1 MGLKADRLRFPSVAA
16 VARSRMMRLW
26 VLRATTTVLLWT
38 CLVQLTAVG
47 ETWGPR
53 VLRGWPSCRM
63 APSRFAMPAV
73 PVVEKQEA
81 ALPPKSECCCVLP
94 TLLRH
99 CRSFPGDCNFA
110 MSYDFRIFFPSSNHP
125 VFMLCGHKIQL

>member
-1 MGLKADRLRFPSVAA
+1 MGLKAAAAGGLKAERLRLPSVAA

-63 APSRFAMPAV
+63 AQHLAV
-73 PVVEKQEA
+73 PGPVVDREAA
-81 ALPPKSECCCVLP
+81 ALPPKSECRC
-94 TLLRH
+94 
-99 CRSFPGDCNFA
+99 
-110 MSYDFRIFFPSSNHP
+110 
-125 VFMLCGHKIQL
+125 